1 MLKRAFDF
9 TVALVMIALL
19 SPVLAVVAVLVRL
32 RMGAPVIFTQRRA
45 GLHGAPFLLYKF
57 RTMTNSAS
65 TEIST
70 ADDVRRL
77 TPLGSFLRRY
87 SLDELPQL
95 ANVIAGDLR
104 LVGPRPLLA
113 EYEAL
118 YTPEQ
123 ARRHLVKPGI
133 TGWTQIHARNSTD
146 WDEKFRLDTWYVDNQ
161 SFWLDLRILF
171 ATVKVL
177 RSAGIT
183 QTASGDT
190 RFHGSTTTSAAQPP
204 RQP

>member
-1 MLKRAFDF
+1 MLKRTFDLA
-9 TVALVMIALL
+9 VSLVMIVLL
-19 SPVLAVVAVLVRL
+19 SPVLLVVAGVVRI
-32 RMGAPVIFTQRRA
+32 RMGSPVIFTQRRA
-45 GLHGAPFLLYKF
+45 GLHGRPFLLYKF
-57 RTMTNSAS
+57 RTMINSAS
-65 TEIST
+65 AEIST
-70 ADDVRRL
+70 TDDARRL

-95 ANVIAGDLR
+95 ANVIAGDLS
-104 LVGPRPLLA
+104 LVGPRPLLT

-133 TGWTQIHARNSTD
+133 TGWTQIHARNSTN
-146 WDEKFRLDTWYVDNQ
+146 WDEKFRLDTWYVDNR
-161 SFWLDLRILF
+161 SFWLDLKILL

-190 RFHGSTTTSAAQPP
+190 RFHGSAAQQPGHTP
-204 RQP
+204 R